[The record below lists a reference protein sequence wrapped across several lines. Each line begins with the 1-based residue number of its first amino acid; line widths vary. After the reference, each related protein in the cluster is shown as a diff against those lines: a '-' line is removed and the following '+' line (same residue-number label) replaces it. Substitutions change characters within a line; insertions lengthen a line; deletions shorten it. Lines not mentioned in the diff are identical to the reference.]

1 MTKKGIRVI
10 CFCIGFFALLILFGS
25 VLKPARMV
33 EVAIENYHAGYEGI
47 YELEPDTLDVVFLGS
62 SHVFCSVSP
71 EDIFEAEGIT
81 SYVLASS
88 CQRVWQS
95 YYNLEEVFRRQ
106 SPKAVI
112 LDVFMCL
119 NGNKQSE
126 AFNREA
132 IEPMNLSLAK
142 LEAIRTAVDKN
153 PDQESFL
160 SYLLPVFRYHDRWES
175 LEEGDFLKFLKD
187 PHSETKGYIPRMA
200 ITSAVF
206 NEADY
211 KNSDMAELNQ
221 ICEGYLQKIND
232 LCNKNHAEFILV
244 KFPTCLWNG
253 ANALAVQNFADKAGI
268 RYLDFC
274 ADENLIRAVNID
286 WSTETLDR
294 GNHLNYDGSMKVSK
308 FMSEFLREQFQFT
321 DKRNDPLYKRWKED
335 YNYYKRCIE
344 NYAITNAQRLSDL
357 TDHIGNGYTVAV
369 SLKDIDIDRLSTAD
383 REAFACIG
391 IQDQQLLKAKNM
403 ADITILEHD
412 SVIHQSFHDVQT
424 EWEAV
429 IDNNKWKVRS
439 MKGENSDT
447 FSCLIAGKEKVTDCD
462 GIGIVIWDQKLRKFI
477 ECGQIKLG
485 E

>member
-1 MTKKGIRVI
+1 MKKKRIKVI
-10 CFCIGFFALLILFGS
+10 CFCIGFFALLILSGS

-47 YELEPDTLDVVFLGS
+47 YELEPDTLDAVFLGS
-62 SHVFCSVSP
+62 SHVFCSISP

-95 YYNLEEVFRRQ
+95 YYNLEEVFCRQ

-132 IEPMNLSLAK
+132 IEPMNLSRAK
-142 LEAIRTAVDKN
+142 LKAIRTAVDKN
-153 PDQESFL
+153 PEQEDFL
-160 SYLLPVFRYHDRWES
+160 SYLFPVIRYHDRWES
-175 LEEGDFLKFLKD
+175 LEEGDFLKFLED
-187 PHSETKGYIPRMA
+187 PYSDTKGYIPRMT
-200 ITSAVF
+200 ITDAVF
-206 NEADY
+206 NEEDY
-211 KNSDMAELNQ
+211 KNSNMVELNPV
-221 ICEGYLQKIND
+221 CEQYLQKIND
-232 LCNKNHAEFILV
+232 LCIKNHAEFILV

-253 ANALAVQNFADKAGI
+253 ANALAIQNFADKTGI

-274 ADENLIRAVNID
+274 ADESLMRAVNID
-286 WSTETLDR
+286 WSAETLDK

-308 FMSEFLREQFQFT
+308 FMGEFLKGQFQIS
-321 DKRNDPLYKRWKED
+321 DKRNDPFYRRWRED

-344 NYAITNAQRLSDL
+344 NYEISNAHSLSDVA
-357 TDHIGNGYTVAV
+357 DHIADRYTVAL
-369 SLKDIDIDRLSTAD
+369 SLKDINTDHLSAAD
-383 REAFACIG
+383 REAFARMG
-391 IQDQQLLKAKNM
+391 IQGQQMLETKNRANIM
-403 ADITILEHD
+403 ILEQG
-412 SVIHQSFHDVQT
+412 SIIYQSSDDVKT

-429 IDNNKWKVRS
+429 IDDNKWKVRS
-439 MKGENSDT
+439 MKDENGNK
-447 FSCLIAGKEKVTDCD
+447 FSCLIAGKEKVSDCD